1 MNYYGRCS
9 SAYRSVVSD
18 IKHLNIDQIREKSS
32 ILYIAEDIELDR
44 LVVESWKKLS
54 ILGTEVIISRGN
66 RGVRERNEPVV

>member
-1 MNYYGRCS
+1 MARCS